1 MTLLR
6 ELIDIPD
13 SVPAS
18 RFVVSLSQGVLDPDA
33 TLGEYVVTPQ
43 LQDCFDKALSLI
55 QNSLANRAS
64 SGTYLHGSFGSGKS
78 HFMAVLSLILK
89 GEPKARG
96 IPELADVIAKHN
108 AWMGGKKFLLVPYH
122 MIGAPSLEGWLL
134 NGYADYVA
142 KLHPEAPRRRGV
154 LQESQRRQGRPV
166 GRMGRT
172 GSHVGCGGVRTG
184 GHRRHRGRA

>member
-6 ELIDIPD
+6 DLIDIPD

-18 RFVVSLSQGVLDPDA
+18 RFVVSLSQGVLDPQA

-43 LQDCFDKALSLI
+43 LVECFDKALALF

-64 SGTYLHGSFGSGKS
+64 SGTYLHGNFGSGKS
-78 HFMAVLSLILK
+78 HFMAVLSLILL

-96 IPELADVIAKHN
+96 IPELADIIAKHN

-122 MIGAPSLEGWLL
+122 MIGATSLESWLL
-134 NGYADYVA
+134 R
-142 KLHPEAPRRRGV
+142 LRR
-154 LQESQRRQGRPV
+154 LRRQAPSGSPPGADLQV
-166 GRMGRT
+166 GRD
-172 GSHVGCGGVRTG
+172 
-184 GHRRHRGRA
+184 HRAGPGRAEPVRR